1 MGKVFGSREDSGL
14 RSAPERLALVVFVL
28 LGLLSLGAGVLTF
41 QTAQGYLA
49 ARGASDR
56 FERLHRTLD
65 AYLQSIIDAE
75 TGQRGFLLTGSE
87 EYLEPLRTGVAALH
101 SREEALRRFSN
112 GHPRLRASLAALF
125 LLRREKVAELEK
137 TVALMKSGDRT
148 AALRIV
154 DRGEGARLMGQIRR
168 RVARIED
175 RQEAN
180 MRESSAMS
188 ESRADRT
195 VRGLVAFLLL
205 FLLLLAV
212 FSFLF
217 FRFARE
223 HRTLLALLGREAGVD
238 ALTGLPNR
246 NFLMGMLELSMA
258 RAARGERSLGLLF
271 HDLDGFKE
279 INDRLGH
286 AAGDRVLIEVAAR
299 FSRTVRPGDLVARLG
314 GDEFVVLMPDMSGP
328 EEAGDLA
335 SRQIGSLE
343 SPVMVSPREV
353 SVSSSVGIA
362 IFPEDGTTPKD
373 LLSSAD
379 RAMYRAKARGS
390 GQIVFCHDPLLPD
403 KP

>member
-314 GDEFVVLMPDMSGP
+314 GDEFVVLMPDMSGRRP
-328 EEAGDLA
+328 L
-335 SRQIGSLE
+335 R
-343 SPVMVSPREV
+343 
-353 SVSSSVGIA
+353 VG
-362 IFPEDGTTPKD
+362 
-373 LLSSAD
+373 
-379 RAMYRAKARGS
+379 
-390 GQIVFCHDPLLPD
+390 
-403 KP
+403 